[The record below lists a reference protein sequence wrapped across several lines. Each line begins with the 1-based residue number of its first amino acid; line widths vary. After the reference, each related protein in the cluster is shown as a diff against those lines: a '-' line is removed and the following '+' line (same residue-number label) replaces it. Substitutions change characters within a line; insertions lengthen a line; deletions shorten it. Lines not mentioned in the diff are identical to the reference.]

1 MDMHTYALHV
11 YKKRGI
17 VRQFINSL
25 VLLLRKEEI
34 VLCMKESENFNLYRK
49 FYFLF
54 YFVLKNGFE
63 GISEKC

>member
-11 YKKRGI
+11 HKKRGI

-34 VLCMKESENFNLYRK
+34 VLCMKESENLNLYRM

-63 GISEKC
+63 GISEKY